1 MNDVIF
7 LITETMAQ
15 DEHHVLTA
23 TETKRQVF
31 CTVSSVGMREIANAS
46 QMGIQPEYQ
55 FSVFTGDYSNER
67 IVEYH
72 GERYTVYRTYQ
83 AGDKVEL
90 YCQTRRG
97 SDA

>member
-7 LITETMAQ
+7 LITESMTQ
-15 DEHHVLTA
+15 DANHVLTTA
-23 TETKRQVF
+23 ESKRQVF
-31 CTVSSVGMREIANAS
+31 CTVSSVGMREITNAS

-55 FSVFTGDYSNER
+55 FSVFQGDYQGER

-72 GERYTVYRTYQ
+72 GERYTVYRTYR